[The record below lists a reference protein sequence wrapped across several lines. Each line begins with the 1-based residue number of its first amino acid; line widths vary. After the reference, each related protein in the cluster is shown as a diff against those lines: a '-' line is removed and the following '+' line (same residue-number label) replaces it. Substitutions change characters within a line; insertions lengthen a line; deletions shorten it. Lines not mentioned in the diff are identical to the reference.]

1 MQEEIFI
8 RECGVTISQ
17 VVTASYYENIKGEM
31 TLSFQVPT
39 EQVQRV
45 EVGQRLEFGRQ
56 YFDIVSM
63 EQSIAEG
70 RFLTT
75 IGAEQISLSLAD
87 EEYDLESFVF
97 SGTAEDAL
105 DAILDDTDF
114 YGYISS
120 NSGMHVEFNHTG
132 TINRRA
138 LLHELCGKIQC
149 ELQYDHEM
157 IELVSPE
164 DSRGMINV
172 EDYPMIEFNISRTK
186 DGTTYELVTNRFD
199 ELAVGATAYIELREP
214 YNIFERSRVIALS
227 YNPFYRKE
235 IVVTMGDYQPDIIDE
250 MVDDREET
258 ENIRDSLKDYVTN
271 DIFDNKVSSSI
282 DTYIN
287 SEGGKSSLVHSL
299 KGEYVTTDE
308 ATGFVTKQNVSA
320 EIAAYVDSYA
330 GTAQITQKLEGTFL
344 KEDALG
350 NYVQKTSLSTEI
362 GSYIDTQAGTAKIIS
377 EASGTYQKKSD
388 MTGYV
393 TTTNLN
399 TSIGQYIDNNS
410 AKIVSAVSG
419 TYQTK
424 SGMSDYAKVT
434 AVNTIEQSVTKVES
448 KISLTSAFG
457 SNTIG
462 SNVRA
467 LLTLV
472 TNADSSS
479 IKLKADAIEIDG
491 TVYLK
496 ASDYLVSGS
505 TMIKGDKI
513 QTSELRFQSLK
524 TTTGDYVIDYNLST
538 IAIGGGTGDYGSFAD
553 CQYIDIVASK
563 ACRFE
568 IGYRNFG
575 FYYEDYK
582 VVLRTNNTA
591 HDLRIGSS
599 TYPIDAIYCEA
610 LYVDGKAVTGG
621 SSSSTTSLKETDIK
635 KIYCASSTAYYIELT
650 SLKQFKPDT
659 SGAYDLGTTT
669 HPFKT
674 LYIGSGSSYYWKFTA
689 DSILPSST
697 STSYFNIGSSTYPA
711 NKVYVRELY
720 INGTKL
726 DTGSSSGSSSANLS
740 NQAVSLGGNTSYY
753 IVASTGREF
762 RPNST
767 STLYPFYLGSSTYYW
782 HYAYI
787 GSTETRIGNSASSKL
802 GFFGTTAVARQTV
815 SSSATVAQLI
825 TALKAYGL
833 IY

>member
-75 IGAEQISLSLAD
+75 ISAEQISLSLAD

-97 SGTAEDAL
+97 SGAAEDAL

-114 YGYISS
+114 YGYVSS
-120 NSGMHVEFNHTG
+120 NSGMHVEFNRTG

-138 LLHELCGKIQC
+138 LLQELCGKIQC
-149 ELQYDHEM
+149 ELQYNGEM

-164 DSRGMINV
+164 DSRGMIEV
-172 EDYPMIEFNISRTK
+172 GDYPMIEFNISRTK
-186 DGTTYELVTNRFD
+186 EGTTYELVTNRFD

-271 DIFDNKVSSSI
+271 DIFDDKVSSSI

-320 EIAAYVDSYA
+320 EIAAYVDSKA

-344 KEDALG
+344 KEDSLG

-362 GSYIDTQAGTAKIIS
+362 GSYIDTKEGTAKIIS
-377 EASGTYQKKSD
+377 A
-388 MTGYV
+388 
-393 TTTNLN
+393 
-399 TSIGQYIDNNS
+399 
-410 AKIVSAVSG
+410 ASG

-434 AVNTIEQSVTKVES
+434 AVTEIEQAVSEVES
-448 KISLTSAFG
+448 SITLSSSYAK
-457 SNTIG
+457 NTIG
-462 SNVRA
+462 TNVYA
-467 LLTLV
+467 LLQLV
-472 TNADSSS
+472 SNANSSS
-479 IKLKADAIEIDG
+479 IKLKADKIDFTG
-491 TVYLK
+491 FTTFLR
-496 ASDYLVSGS
+496 ASDLGASGS
-505 TMIKGDKI
+505 TTIDGGRIKTGTISADRIDVSTIKVDRI
-513 QTSELRFQSLK
+513 YGNGSYKSTQLLSVDGIKMYIGGTTTATTSNQIYITASSQIDIGAK
-524 TTTGDYVIDYNLST
+524 TTGVRYDVSANNFRPIASGTDLGGSMYAYGDTYIGVNSSGYHWKIVDTCITPST
-538 IAIGGGTGDYGSFAD
+538 SSYTSGSF
-553 CQYIDIVASK
+553 Y
-563 ACRFE
+563 
-568 IGYRNFG
+568 
-575 FYYEDYK
+575 
-582 VVLRTNNTA
+582 
-591 HDLRIGSS
+591 IGSS
-599 TYPIDAIYCEA
+599 LYPIGALHTKE
-610 LYVDGKAVTGG
+610 LYVNGK
-621 SSSSTTSLKETDIK
+621 
-635 KIYCASSTAYYIELT
+635 
-650 SLKQFKPDT
+650 
-659 SGAYDLGTTT
+659 
-669 HPFKT
+669 
-674 LYIGSGSSYYWKFTA
+674 
-689 DSILPSST
+689 
-697 STSYFNIGSSTYPA
+697 
-711 NKVYVRELY
+711 
-720 INGTKL
+720 KL
-726 DTGSSSGSSSANLS
+726 EAGSSSGSTSANFS
-740 NQAVSLGGNTSYY
+740 NQAVSLGGSSSYY

-767 STLYPFYLGSSTYYW
+767 STSYPFYLGSSTYYW

-802 GFFGTTAVARQTV
+802 GFFGTTPAARQTV

>member
-45 EVGQRLEFGRQ
+45 EIGHRLEFGRQ

-75 IGAEQISLSLAD
+75 ISAEQISLSLAD
-87 EEYDLESFVF
+87 EEHDLESFVF

-120 NSGMHVEFNHTG
+120 NSGMHVEFNRTG

-138 LLHELCGKIQC
+138 LLQELCGKIQC
-149 ELQYDHEM
+149 ELQYDREM

-164 DSRGMINV
+164 DSRGMIEV
-172 EDYPMIEFNISRTK
+172 GDYPMIEFNISRTK

-199 ELAVGATAYIELREP
+199 DLVVGATAYIELREP

-271 DIFDNKVSSSI
+271 DIFDDKVSSSI
-282 DTYIN
+282 NTYIN

-320 EIAAYVDSYA
+320 EIAAYVDSKA

-377 EASGTYQKKSD
+377 AASGTYQTKDGMSGYVTKTNLNTSIGQYIDNNSAKIVSAVSGTYQKKSD

-434 AVNTIEQSVTKVES
+434 AVNTIEQAVSEVES
-448 KISLTSAFG
+448 SITLSSSYTK
-457 SNTIG
+457 NTIG
-462 SNVRA
+462 TNVYA
-467 LLTLV
+467 LLQLV
-472 TNADSSS
+472 SNANSSS
-479 IKLKADAIEIDG
+479 IKLKADKIDFTG
-491 TVYLK
+491 FTTFLR
-496 ASDYLVSGS
+496 ASDLGSSGS
-505 TMIKGDKI
+505 TTIDGGRITTGTISADRI
-513 QTSELRFQSLK
+513 NADSLK
-524 TTTGDYVIDYNLST
+524 VKIIYGTSTYKDTTLIYSAENKIN
-538 IAIGGGTGDYGSFAD
+538 IGGTS
-553 CQYIDIVASK
+553 ITESK
-563 ACRFE
+563 AATVN
-568 IGYRNFG
+568 IYSSNA
-575 FYYEDYK
+575 
-582 VVLRTNNTA
+582 TN
-591 HDLRIGSS
+591 
-599 TYPIDAIYCEA
+599 IY
-610 LYVDGKAVTGG
+610 GKNIYLGC
-621 SSSSTTSLKETDIK
+621 STTSSIEVYMDSYYFSYLRSSTNEKTSLGDSNHRWKELYTLKAQIGGSVYYISLDDKGNIK
-635 KIYCASSTAYYIELT
+635 KPHTLSSGNEYYTIGEKDYPFNTIYVQDATVT
-650 SLKQFKPDT
+650 
-659 SGAYDLGTTT
+659 
-669 HPFKT
+669 KT
-674 LYIGSGSSYYWKFTA
+674 LTVLGSSIKVGNNSVQTYYLDITNQ
-689 DSILPSST
+689 SIAPS
-697 STSYFNIGSSTYPA
+697 I
-711 NKVYVRELY
+711 
-720 INGTKL
+720 
-726 DTGSSSGSSSANLS
+726 
-740 NQAVSLGGNTSYY
+740 
-753 IVASTGREF
+753 
-762 RPNST
+762 NST
-767 STLYPFYLGSSTYYW
+767 SQTFYLGKSTAYW

-787 GSTETRIGNSASSKL
+787 GSSATYIGNSTSSKV
-802 GFFGTTAVARQTV
+802 GFFGATPVIRQTV
-815 SSSATVAQLI
+815 SSTGTYTDLI
-825 TALKAYGL
+825 KALKAYGL
-833 IY
+833 IG